1 LFLALITKVTLSGAR
16 DGRGYSEHVGTH
28 DGASLSKS
36 NYEAGSKDAAL
47 QNYGL
52 AGTDFR

>member
-1 LFLALITKVTLSGAR
+1 LFLALITKVTLSAAR

-28 DGASLSKS
+28 DGASLS